1 MKPAPFKY
9 TSPPT
14 LTAVLDL
21 LAENAYDAKLL
32 AGGQSLIPAM
42 NFRLT
47 QPAMLIDLNRLG
59 ELDYVRIRDNNAV
72 QIGSMTRQRTLER
85 DPLIRDMVP
94 LMSETLPFI
103 AHSQIRNRGTIG
115 GSLAHAD
122 PAAELPA
129 ILVALQ
135 GRLRLRN
142 RMGERWVPAEAFFKG
157 IFTTDLAQDEVIVEV
172 EIPSV
177 SKGEGWSF
185 LEFSRRKGD
194 YALMG
199 VAALLTVDHQGFCRS
214 VRLVYLNSGE
224 VPIIA
229 SQATASLEGE
239 KPSDRLFEAAARVAA
254 QDVIA
259 PTANIHASVPYLRH
273 LAYSLTKR
281 ALDVALSRALASVE
295 E

>member
-14 LTAVLDL
+14 ITAALDL
-21 LAENAYDAKLL
+21 LAEHPYDAKLL
-32 AGGQSLIPAM
+32 AGGQSLIPTM

-47 QPAMLIDLNRLG
+47 QPAMLIDLNQLND
-59 ELDYVRIRDNNAV
+59 LDYIRARDDNAV

-85 DPLIRDMVP
+85 SQLVGTMLPLV
-94 LMSETLPFI
+94 SETLPFI

-129 ILVALQ
+129 LLVALQ

-142 RMGERWVPAEAFFKG
+142 RTAERWVPAETFFKG
-157 IFTTDLAQDEVIVEV
+157 IFTTDLELDEIIVEV

-177 SKGEGWSF
+177 SRGQGWSF
-185 LEFSRRKGD
+185 IEFSRRRGD
-194 YALMG
+194 YAIMG
-199 VAALLTVDHQGFCRS
+199 VATLMSIDDLGLCRN

-224 VPIIA
+224 VPLVA
-229 SQATASLEGE
+229 SMAARILEGE
-239 KPSDRLFEAAARVAA
+239 KPSPALFDDMARAAAEEE
-254 QDVIA
+254 IS
-259 PTANIHASVPYLRH
+259 PTATIHASVPYMRY
-273 LAYSLTKR
+273 LAHSLTRRSLEIALKR
-281 ALDVALSRALASVE
+281 AMDSMKE
-295 E
+295 

>member
-9 TSPPT
+9 ASPPT
-14 LTAVLDL
+14 ITSALEL

-47 QPAMLIDLNRLG
+47 QPTMLIDLNRLD
-59 ELDYVRIRDNNAV
+59 ELDYVRTKNNTV

-85 DPLIRDMVP
+85 SQLIKDMLPL
-94 LMSETLPFI
+94 LSETLPFI
-103 AHSQIRNRGTIG
+103 SHSQVRNRGTIG

-135 GRLRLRN
+135 GRLRIRN
-142 RMGERWVPAEAFFKG
+142 RLGERWVPAEEFFKG
-157 IFTTDLAQDEVIVEV
+157 IFTTDLAQDEIIVEV
-172 EIPSV
+172 EYPAV
-177 SKGEGWSF
+177 SNGEGWSF

-199 VAALLTVDHQGFCRS
+199 VAALLTVDPQGFCRR

-224 VPIIA
+224 IPIVA
-229 SQATASLEGE
+229 SQATELMEGE
-239 KPSDRLFEAAARVAA
+239 KPSDTLFKAVARVAA

-273 LAYSLTKR
+273 LAYSLTKNVL
-281 ALDVALSRALASVE
+281 AVALSRALAPAE

>member
-9 TSPPT
+9 TSPST
-14 LTAVLDL
+14 ITAALDL

-47 QPAMLIDLNRLG
+47 QPAMLIDLNRLDK
-59 ELDYVRIRDNNAV
+59 LDYVRVANNNTV
-72 QIGSMTRQRTLER
+72 QIGAMTRQRTLER
-85 DPLIRDMVP
+85 NQLIRDMLP

-142 RMGERWVPAEAFFKG
+142 RMRERWVPAEAFFKG
-157 IFTTDLAQDEVIVEV
+157 IFTTDLAPDEIIVEV
-172 EIPSV
+172 EFPSI
-177 SKGEGWSF
+177 SKGDGWSF

-199 VAALLTVDHQGFCRS
+199 VAALLTVDSQGVCRS
-214 VRLVYLNSGE
+214 ARLVYLNSGE
-224 VPIIA
+224 VPTVA
-229 SQATASLEGE
+229 SLATGLLEGE
-239 KPSDRLFEAAARVAA
+239 KPSGILFEAVARVAA
-254 QDVIA
+254 SDVIA

-281 ALDVALSRALASVE
+281 ALEVAHSRALASVE
-295 E
+295 T

>member
-14 LTAVLDL
+14 LTSALEL

-47 QPAMLIDLNRLG
+47 QPTMLIDLNRIG
-59 ELDYVRIRDNNAV
+59 ELDYVRTKNANTV

-85 DPLIRDMVP
+85 SRLIRDMLP

-103 AHSQIRNRGTIG
+103 SHSQIRNRGTIG

-142 RMGERWVPAEAFFKG
+142 RMGERWVAAEAFFKG
-157 IFTTDLAQDEVIVEV
+157 IFTTELAQDEIIVEV
-172 EIPSV
+172 EYPSV

-199 VAALLTVDHQGFCRS
+199 VAATLTVDLQGLCRS
-214 VRLVYLNSGE
+214 ARLVYLNSGE
-224 VPIIA
+224 IPLVA
-229 SQATASLEGE
+229 FQATELMEGE
-239 KPSDRLFEAAARVAA
+239 KPSDLLFEAVARVAA

-273 LAYSLTKR
+273 LAYSLTKN
-281 ALDVALSRALASVE
+281 ALKVAVSRALASAE